1 MQTLLKVFNRAVQ
14 NTEFGIE
21 LAESEVIASNFR
33 GNDQADV
40 FKIRS
45 GSLIGSLR
53 RFDAA
58 AAPAKQVDL
67 IASDERKGN
76 VCLRNWTS
84 RREVAAGGAI
94 PRKALALCAGRSGK
108 RGELRCNLQRCSGTC
123 LFQASG
129 SNFDGLIRVES
140 LFFQCGQF
148 VILEDGPPFAFGHA
162 ILGRAFTPRLCNLPL
177 RGHGSGWALILRPH
191 RATEAK

>member
-1 MQTLLKVFNRAVQ
+1 MKIRRWFSHQNGNRILKLFSLLAQQNRLGARGIQQRFFLGHVQPRSQTTRVTGIHQLQTLLKVFNRAVQ

-21 LAESEVIASNFR
+21 LAESEVIAGKFR
-33 GNDQADV
+33 GNDQADI
-40 FKIRS
+40 FEIRG

-94 PRKALALCAGRSGK
+94 PR
-108 RGELRCNLQRCSGTC
+108 
-123 LFQASG
+123 
-129 SNFDGLIRVES
+129 
-140 LFFQCGQF
+140 
-148 VILEDGPPFAFGHA
+148 
-162 ILGRAFTPRLCNLPL
+162 
-177 RGHGSGWALILRPH
+177 
-191 RATEAK
+191 